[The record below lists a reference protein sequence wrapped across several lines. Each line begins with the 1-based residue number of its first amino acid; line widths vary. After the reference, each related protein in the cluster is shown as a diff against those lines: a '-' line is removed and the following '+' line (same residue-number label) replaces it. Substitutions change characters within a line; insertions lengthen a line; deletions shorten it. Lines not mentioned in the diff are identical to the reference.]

1 MAGYTLEQLQ
11 KMGAKTVLPAKPV
24 GFTLEE
30 LQAKQAYAPKSTLIE
45 ENNPSYFG
53 SFVGK
58 GRLKEN
64 VEATA
69 QMRADKIKET
79 LDPDKIQEW
88 E

>member
-1 MAGYTLEQLQ
+1 MAGYTLEQLKQ
-11 KMGAKTVLPAKPV
+11 MGAQTVTPTKPV

-30 LQAKQAYAPKSTLIE
+30 LQAKQSNAPKASLIE

-64 VEATA
+64 VENSSK
-69 QMRADKIKET
+69 MRADKIK
-79 LDPDKIQEW
+79 
-88 E
+88 